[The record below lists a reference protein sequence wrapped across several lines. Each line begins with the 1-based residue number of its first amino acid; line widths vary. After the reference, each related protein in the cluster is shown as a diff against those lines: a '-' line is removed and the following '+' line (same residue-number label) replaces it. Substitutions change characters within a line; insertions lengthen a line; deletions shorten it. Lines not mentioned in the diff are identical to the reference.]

1 MSKSANGY
9 WTCKAIFGSFS
20 TLLPR
25 EGDKFT
31 IKSARGFEDILH
43 PVLYLGVFKGD
54 LKCFTT

>member
-1 MSKSANGY
+1 MPTDIGLVKRFLVA
-9 WTCKAIFGSFS
+9 FQL